1 MILEGEIVR
10 GLDEQTKECKEAL
23 SKLVGKKILEIDFKS
38 YDDKCWRVY
47 IDTDK
52 GKMVM
57 TFCKKW
63 SCPVVEM
70 REDAYYK
77 KGENEIFD

>member
-1 MILEGEIVR
+1 MGEIVT
-10 GLDEQTKECKEAL
+10 GLNEQTKECKEAL
-23 SKLVGKKILEIDFKS
+23 AKLVGKKILEIDFKS
-38 YDDKCWRVY
+38 YDDECWRVY
-47 IDTDK
+47 INTDK

-70 REDAYYK
+70 REDACFRE
-77 KGENEIFD
+77 GEDF